1 MAAPAP
7 KQAFVAHAGV
17 GAMRARTH
25 APCTTPR
32 RAAPRAQATPPRRPA
47 PPPAS
52 PPPEE
57 PGMAAGADAARG
69 GGGFGGEDA
78 AQPVPPR
85 DPTALRTESE
95 VRRNRPAKRVP
106 RRRRRGAGAAEE
118 EPAIEWDKAESV
130 PLVGGDGGADG
141 WVDLSEGKARERRR
155 VEEAER
161 IARSRDK
168 VDDRVIEKLKD
179 EIVRPYNQNWLG
191 IVVVAVAVL
200 AVAFKVS
207 GGFETIPIIPVPD
220 L

>member
-1 MAAPAP
+1 MAAPTQR
-7 KQAFVAHAGV
+7 QAFVAHAGV
-17 GAMRARTH
+17 RARFH
-25 APCTTPR
+25 ARAPAATPL
-32 RAAPRAQATPPRRPA
+32 RATPRAQATPPRRPVR
-47 PPPAS
+47 PAS
-52 PPPEE
+52 PPNE
-57 PGMAAGADAARG
+57 PAKAADGDIG
-69 GGGFGGEDA
+69 GGGGSGGGDEDA
-78 AQPVPPR
+78 GQPVPPR
-85 DPTALRTESE
+85 DPTALRSESE

-118 EPAIEWDKAESV
+118 EVAIEWDKAESV
-130 PLVGGDGGADG
+130 PLVGGDGGAEG

-161 IARSRDK
+161 IARSRAK

-191 IVVVAVAVL
+191 IVVVAVALL
-200 AVAFKVS
+200 AVAFKLS